1 MQLRPYQANSIALTR
16 EAFKSHKKVVIC
28 LPTGAGKSIIFSQM
42 ASGAALGGRNVLI
55 LTHRAELKTQAMSYQ
70 SKVAAMPG
78 KLEVEMVETF
88 WNRIKLD
95 PELLTRF
102 HFLIIDEAHIGN
114 FKKIVESAPESL
126 YILGATATPITRPS
140 MSNWYNEIV
149 CPVSIS
155 ELQKQGYLCRAIVY
169 QSKLISDF
177 TALEFKGDDYTTHSQ
192 EVLFNTAKV
201 RGGIIQDFIKNQAWN
216 AKAIVFCASIK
227 SSVELAGELAEK
239 VPAAGVFCVHSK
251 MGKSERDGIFL
262 EYKAAPAAV
271 LVNCGIATTG
281 FDCPDINLVI
291 LNRACGSLALY
302 HQMVGRGSR
311 PTESKQGVFRVWD
324 YGQNTTR
331 MGFWDRPLNWRQ
343 IFFEPERIRPAGMAN
358 NKQCNQC
365 AAFIPSSARKCKYC
379 GCEFAVTVKRVLH
392 GELEP
397 MNLQDI
403 KRLAG
408 RMLYSLSVGELAE
421 LVAFKG
427 YKKHFFEAVLW
438 HSGKRAE
445 LDRYWQEQGYKR
457 GYIARRVDA
466 LASGKFGDREVRL

>member
-1 MQLRPYQANSIALTR
+1 MQLRPYQADSISLTR
-16 EAFKSHKKVVIC
+16 EAFKLHKKVVIC

-55 LTHRAELKTQAMSYQ
+55 LTHRTELKTQAMSYQ
-70 SKVAAMPG
+70 SRVEAMPG

-88 WNRIKLD
+88 WNRIKSD
-95 PELLTRF
+95 PELLSRF

-114 FKKIVESAPESL
+114 FKKIVETAPEGL
-126 YILGATATPITRPS
+126 YILGATATPITKPS

-177 TALEFKGDDYTTHSQ
+177 TALEFKGEDYTTHSQ
-192 EVLFNTAKV
+192 DVLFNTAKV
-201 RGGIIQDFIKNQAWN
+201 RGGIIQDFIKNEAWN

-227 SSVELAGELAEK
+227 SSVELAEQLQSEVLA
-239 VPAAGVFCVHSK
+239 ARVFCVHSK
-251 MGKSERDGIFL
+251 MGKAARNKVFL
-262 EYKAAPAAV
+262 EYKAAACGV

-281 FDCPDINLVI
+281 FDCPDINLVV

-311 PTESKQGVFRVWD
+311 PTESKGGIFRVWD
-324 YGQNTTR
+324 YGQNTVR

-343 IFFEPERIRPAGMAN
+343 IFFEPERMRPAGMAN
-358 NKQCNQC
+358 NKQCSQC

-379 GCEFAVTVKRVLH
+379 GFEFAISVKRVLE
-392 GELEP
+392 GELEA

-408 RMLYSLSVGELAE
+408 RRLYSLTVGELAE
-421 LVAFKG
+421 LVAFKA

-445 LDRYWQEQGYKR
+445 LDRYWKEQGYKR
-457 GYIARRVDA
+457 GYIARRIDA
-466 LASGKFGDREVRL
+466 LMNGKFADREVKL